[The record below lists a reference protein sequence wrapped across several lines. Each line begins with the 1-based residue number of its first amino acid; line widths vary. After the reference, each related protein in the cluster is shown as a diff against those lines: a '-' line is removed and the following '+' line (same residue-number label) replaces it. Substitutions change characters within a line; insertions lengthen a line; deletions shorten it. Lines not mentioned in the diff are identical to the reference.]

1 MKQMLYWTLAV
12 PVTAMAA
19 VLVLKLMQVAI

>member
-19 VLVLKLMQVAI
+19 VLVLKLMQVTI